1 MTAGHRYWTTASV
14 YILDLCLCMSLTKS
28 LSVSV
33 LQGHTEAIRA
43 CWMIAGM
50 SEQCWVIYKK
60 YNFFST
66 LAPIPLSQD
75 ELKPL
80 SQR

>member
-14 YILDLCLCMSLTKS
+14 YILDLWLCMSLTKS

-60 YNFFST
+60 YNFSST

>member
-14 YILDLCLCMSLTKS
+14 DILDLCFCMSLTKS

-50 SEQCWVIYKK
+50 SVG
-60 YNFFST
+60 
-66 LAPIPLSQD
+66 
-75 ELKPL
+75 
-80 SQR
+80 

>member
-1 MTAGHRYWTTASV
+1 V
-14 YILDLCLCMSLTKS
+14 YILDLCLCVSLTKS
-28 LSVSV
+28 LLVSV

-50 SEQCWVIYKK
+50 SEQCWVKYKN
-60 YNFFST
+60 YDFSSA
-66 LAPIPLSQD
+66 LALIPLSQG